1 MSDSKYRLVVQVEVF
16 QTVRSG
22 QILIL
27 MVLVLGVSLSGSA
40 QELGIGVPMQLKGA
54 KTYYIS
60 ARVSGMEPSEF
71 MVDTGSSYTT
81 INEYTLDRLLAHG
94 GAEYL
99 RDLTAVLANGAEL
112 RVPLYRI
119 AGIQLGS
126 QCQLTRLEVAVFPG
140 RTRQILG
147 LSTLRKASPFLFSVD
162 PPQLRLSNCNNQL
175 SLAED

>member
-1 MSDSKYRLVVQVEVF
+1 MTMSLVGV
-16 QTVRSG
+16 
-22 QILIL
+22 ILP
-27 MVLVLGVSLSGSA
+27 VWG
-40 QELGIGVPMQLKGA
+40 QELGTGVPMQLKGA
-54 KTYYIS
+54 KTYY
-60 ARVSGMEPSEF
+60 VSGQIRGLESSEF

-81 INEYTLDRLLAHG
+81 INEHSLERLLASG

-119 AGIQLGS
+119 AGIDLGS
-126 QCQLTRLEVAVFPG
+126 RCQLTGLEVAVFPG

-162 PPQLRLSNCNNQL
+162 PPQLRLSNCNRQL
-175 SLAED
+175 SLAKD